1 MEIIYKKGV
10 ESAKE
15 LYQLTRNDG
24 RKALKELESGAT
36 IELDKVV
43 IYDDVNTATGERVRY
58 TAFAT
63 AGNVY
68 VTNSAYF
75 TGELLNM
82 LTLFDNMGET
92 ITSATIIRGKSKKGR
107 TFTTVIL

>member
-24 RKALKELESGAT
+24 RRPLKELLSGAT
-36 IELDKVV
+36 VELEKVV
-43 IYDDVNTATGERVRY
+43 IYDDINSATGELVRY
-58 TAFAT
+58 TAFET
-63 AGNVY
+63 DGVTY

-75 TGELLNM
+75 TTELLNM
-82 LTLFDNMGET
+82 MTLFDSMNEPL
-92 ITSATIIRGKSKKGR
+92 TSATLFRGKSKKGR
-107 TFTTVIL
+107 TFTTVVL

>member
-24 RKALKELESGAT
+24 RRPLKELESGAT
-36 IELDKVV
+36 VELEKVV
-43 IYDDVNTATGERVRY
+43 IYEDVNSATGEIARY
-58 TAFAT
+58 TAIET
-63 AGNVY
+63 AGAVY

-75 TGELLNM
+75 TAELLNM
-82 LTLFDNMGET
+82 MSLFDGMNEPLT
-92 ITSATIIRGKSKKGR
+92 TATLIRGKSKKGR
-107 TFTTVIL
+107 TFTTVVL

>member
-24 RKALKELESGAT
+24 RKPLKELESGAT
-36 IELDKVV
+36 VELNKVV
-43 IYDDVNTATGERVRY
+43 IYDDLNTATGELVRY
-58 TAFAT
+58 TAFET
-63 AGNVY
+63 AGDVY

-75 TGELLNM
+75 TAELLNM
-82 LTLFDNMGET
+82 LTLFDNMGESV
-92 ITSATIIRGKSKKGR
+92 TSATLIRGKSKKNR